1 MRPSV
6 IVLTGP
12 PGAGKST
19 VAQLVADRFETSVL
33 IPADDF
39 WDYIRRGKIPP
50 WLPEADDQNRTVI
63 DILASAA
70 ARYARGG
77 YQVVMEGIVGPWFL
91 DRFLA
96 RLLPAGIGVHYI
108 VLRPTETVT
117 TARATRRGLDA
128 LTDLQPIRH
137 MYREFSGLGPYESHV
152 IDSSRLTPEE
162 TAEKVAGAVLEGRM
176 SLLHQQPENVNS

>member
-6 IVLTGP
+6 ILLTGP

-19 VAQLVADRFETSVL
+19 VARLVANGFERSVL
-33 IPADDF
+33 VPADDF
-39 WDYIRRGKIPP
+39 WDHIWRGRIPP

-63 DILASAA
+63 DTLASAA
-70 ARYARGG
+70 VGYARGG

-96 RLLPAGIGVHYI
+96 TLRPAGIGVHYV
-108 VLRPTETVT
+108 VLRPTETVA

-128 LTDLQPIRH
+128 LTDLPPIRH
-137 MYREFSGLGPYESHV
+137 MYREFSALGPYESHV
-152 IDSSRLTPEE
+152 IDSSHLTPEE
-162 TAEKVAGAVLEGRM
+162 TAKEVAGAVLDGRM
-176 SLLHQQPENVNS
+176 SLLHHQPENVDP

>member
-19 VAQLVADRFETSVL
+19 VARLVADRFETSVL
-33 IPADDF
+33 VPADDF
-39 WDYIRRGKIPP
+39 WDYIWRGKIPP

-63 DILASAA
+63 DVLASAA
-70 ARYARGG
+70 AGYARGG
-77 YQVVMEGIVGPWFL
+77 YQVVLEGIVGPWFL

-96 RLLPAGIGVHYI
+96 TLRPAGIGVHYI

-117 TARATRRGLDA
+117 TARAARRGLDA
-128 LTDLQPIRH
+128 LTDLQPIGH

-152 IDSSRLTPEE
+152 IDSSRLTSEE
-162 TAEKVAGAVLEGRM
+162 TAEEVVSAVLDGRM
-176 SLLHQQPENVNS
+176 SLLDRQPEDVDP

>member
-1 MRPSV
+1 MWPSV

-19 VAQLVADRFETSVL
+19 VARLVADSFETSVL
-33 IPADDF
+33 VPADDF
-39 WDYIRRGKIPP
+39 WDHIRRGKIPP

-63 DILASAA
+63 DTLASAA
-70 ARYARGG
+70 AGYARGG
-77 YQVVMEGIVGPWFL
+77 YQVVLEGIVGPWFL

-96 RLLPAGIGVHYI
+96 ALRPAGIGVHYI
-108 VLRPTETVT
+108 VLRPTETVA

-152 IDSSRLTPEE
+152 LDSSRLTPEE
-162 TAEKVAGAVLEGRM
+162 TAEEVVGAVLDGRM
-176 SLLHQQPENVNS
+176 SLLDRQPEDVDP